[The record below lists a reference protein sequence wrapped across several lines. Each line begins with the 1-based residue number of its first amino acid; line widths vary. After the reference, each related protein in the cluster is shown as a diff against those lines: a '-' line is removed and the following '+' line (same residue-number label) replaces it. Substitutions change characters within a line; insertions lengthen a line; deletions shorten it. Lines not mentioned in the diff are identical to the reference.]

1 MPNNDLI
8 SRAAL
13 IRDIKQHVPMP
24 NTQELYEINLCII
37 DAPAVDAVPVVRCKD
52 CRKRNTSQ
60 CSIAWIESDPFI
72 GEDIVSMFYEPD
84 DPDNWFCADGERAD
98 APTCGP
104 DYCEIG
110 GVDDAR

>member
-1 MPNNDLI
+1 MDNDLI

-37 DAPAVDAVPVVRCKD
+37 DAPAVNAAPVVRCKD
-52 CRKRNTSQ
+52 CKHFFPDYMNT
-60 CSIAWIESDPFI
+60 I
-72 GEDIVSMFYEPD
+72 GGNVVVYRCELDHDYGRD
-84 DPDNWFCADGERAD
+84 DYFCADGERANSS
-98 APTCGP
+98 TCGP

-110 GVDDAR
+110 GES

>member
-52 CRKRNTSQ
+52 CIYYNMNYCGDGFGWCERKGIGIGHGTS
-60 CSIAWIESDPFI
+60 
-72 GEDIVSMFYEPD
+72 D
-84 DPDNWFCADGERAD
+84 DWFCAGGEAK
-98 APTCGP
+98 
-104 DYCEIG
+104 EES
-110 GVDDAR
+110 